1 MKRRNILAIIGLV
14 LCLGLTSACG
24 NTATTLEP
32 PVQDTEV
39 QADSET
45 EAIEETAEAKENVEN
60 KASEEK
66 EAEEKEETEESKENA
81 EVKDDSKTE
90 EDSEAEKD
98 SEEKKDADKDSKDT
112 AEDTKDDSKADDSKA
127 DDAKAD
133 DSKADDAKAEAKDDK
148 ADSKND
154 DIRVF
159 DKPVTMYATSSVNV
173 RKGPSTSTNK
183 LGYLALN
190 EEISVIGE
198 SKTTGWKQVTYKGE
212 TAYVHGSRLGLE
224 KVDLAAIEAARKAAA
239 EKAAAE
245 QAAAQQAQAQSQ
257 TAPAAPAT
265 AQPAPAQAQAA
276 PAPKAAKTNG
286 GILFIGDSRTCQ
298 MRDATGGAGCGW
310 VCQYGANYSWFAE
323 TGVPTADPMIGAGTK
338 VVICMG
344 VNDPGSIYSYARLVN
359 EKAAEWVNRG
369 ARVYYVSLNPVDHP
383 FEDKII
389 PIDSFNATMPSQLAN
404 VYWIDTY
411 SVVRQGGYV
420 LEDGIHYDAAGN
432 IGIFNMIIGCLR

>member
-81 EVKDDSKTE
+81 EEKDDSETE
-90 EDSEAEKD
+90 KDSEAEKD

-127 DDAKAD
+127 DDAKA
-133 DSKADDAKAEAKDDK
+133 EAKDDK

-154 DIRVF
+154 DIKVF

-257 TAPAAPAT
+257 TAPAA
-265 AQPAPAQAQAA
+265 PAPAQAQAA

>member
-1 MKRRNILAIIGLV
+1 MKKRNVLAIIGLV
-14 LCLGLTSACG
+14 LCLGFTSACG
-24 NTATTLEP
+24 NAGVTPEPQTQVAAEDESEATATDE
-32 PVQDTEV
+32 VAEETEV
-39 QADSET
+39 KEEPETKET
-45 EAIEETAEAKENVEN
+45 EAKEAEVKEEAETKETEAKEAEDKETEDAVDSEDDEN
-60 KASEEK
+60 ADSK
-66 EAEEKEETEESKENA
+66 EAKS
-81 EVKDDSKTE
+81 DDKV
-90 EDSEAEKD
+90 A
-98 SEEKKDADKDSKDT
+98 
-112 AEDTKDDSKADDSKA
+112 ADDKA
-127 DDAKAD
+127 KT
-133 DSKADDAKAEAKDDK
+133 DDK
-148 ADSKND
+148 ADAKDESNS
-154 DIRVF
+154 DIKVF

-173 RKGPSTSTNK
+173 RKGPSTSTGK

-190 EEISVIGE
+190 EEISVTGE
-198 SKTTGWKQVTYKGE
+198 SKSTGWKQVSYKGE
-212 TAYVHGSRLGLE
+212 TAYVHGSRLGTE

-245 QAAAQQAQAQSQ
+245 QAQAAAAQQAAPAPAQQAAP
-257 TAPAAPAT
+257 APAAP
-265 AQPAPAQAQAA
+265 A

-383 FEDKII
+383 YEDKIV

>member
-1 MKRRNILAIIGLV
+1 MKKRNVLAIIGLV
-14 LCLGLTSACG
+14 LCLGFTSACG
-24 NTATTLEP
+24 NAGVTPEPQTQVAAEDEAETTATDEAEE
-32 PVQDTEV
+32 TEV
-39 QADSET
+39 KEDSE
-45 EAIEETAEAKENVEN
+45 AEETET
-60 KASEEK
+60 K
-66 EAEEKEETEESKENA
+66 EAEEKEDEDKETEDAVDSEDDENADSKEA
-81 EVKDDSKTE
+81 KSDDKAGA
-90 EDSEAEKD
+90 DEK
-98 SEEKKDADKDSKDT
+98 
-112 AEDTKDDSKADDSKA
+112 
-127 DDAKAD
+127 AKAD
-133 DSKADDAKAEAKDDK
+133 DKADAKNE
-148 ADSKND
+148 SNS
-154 DIRVF
+154 DIKVF

-173 RKGPSTSTNK
+173 RKGPSTSTDK
-183 LGYLALN
+183 LGYLELN
-190 EEISVIGE
+190 EEISVTGE
-198 SKTTGWKQVTYKGE
+198 SKSTGWKQVTYKGE
-212 TAYVHGSRLGLE
+212 TAYVHGSRLGTE

-245 QAAAQQAQAQSQ
+245 QAAAQQAQNQAAPAPAQQ
-257 TAPAAPAT
+257 AAPAPAAP
-265 AQPAPAQAQAA
+265 A

-310 VCQYGANYSWFAE
+310 VCQYGADYGWFSG

-383 FEDKII
+383 YEDKIV

>member
-1 MKRRNILAIIGLV
+1 MKKRNVLAVIGLV
-14 LCLGLTSACG
+14 LCLGFTSACG
-24 NTATTLEP
+24 NAGVAPEPQTQVAAEDEAETTAT
-32 PVQDTEV
+32 DEV
-39 QADSET
+39 A
-45 EAIEETAEAKENVEN
+45 
-60 KASEEK
+60 
-66 EAEEKEETEESKENA
+66 EETE
-81 EVKDDSKTE
+81 VK
-90 EDSEAEKD
+90 EDSEAEETEIKEAEVKEESETKETEAKEAEDKETEDAVD
-98 SEEKKDADKDSKDT
+98 SEDDENADSKEAKSD
-112 AEDTKDDSKADDSKA
+112 EK
-127 DDAKAD
+127 AKAD
-133 DSKADDAKAEAKDDK
+133 DKADAKNESNSDIK
-148 ADSKND
+148 A
-154 DIRVF
+154 F

-173 RKGPSTSTNK
+173 RKGPSTSTDK
-183 LGYLALN
+183 LGYLELN
-190 EEISVIGE
+190 EEISVTGE
-198 SKTTGWKQVTYKGE
+198 SKSTGWKQVTYKGE
-212 TAYVHGSRLGLE
+212 TAYVHGSRLGTE

-245 QAAAQQAQAQSQ
+245 QAQAAAAQQAAPAPAQQAAP
-257 TAPAAPAT
+257 APAAP
-265 AQPAPAQAQAA
+265 A

-383 FEDKII
+383 YEDKIV

>member
-1 MKRRNILAIIGLV
+1 MKKRNVLAVISLV
-14 LCLGLTSACG
+14 LCLGFTSACG
-24 NTATTLEP
+24 NVGTTLEP
-32 PVQDTEV
+32 PTQDTEV
-39 QADSET
+39 QADAET
-45 EAIEETAEAKENVEN
+45 EVTDEATEAEENAVVEV
-60 KASEEK
+60 SEEK
-66 EAEEKEETEESKENA
+66 EAEAKEEIEESKEDA
-81 EVKDDSKTE
+81 EVKDGSETE
-90 EDSEAEKD
+90 ED

-112 AEDTKDDSKADDSKA
+112 AEDTKDDSKADDV
-127 DDAKAD
+127 
-133 DSKADDAKAEAKDDK
+133 KAEAKDDK

-154 DIRVF
+154 DINVF

-224 KVDLAAIEAARKAAA
+224 KVDLAAIEAARQAAA

-245 QAAAQQAQAQSQ
+245 QAAAAQQAQA
-257 TAPAAPAT
+257 
-265 AQPAPAQAQAA
+265 APAQAQSATASTQAA

-310 VCQYGANYSWFAE
+310 VCQYGADYGWFSG

-383 FEDKII
+383 YEDKII

-411 SVVRQGGYV
+411 NVVRQGGYV

>member
-1 MKRRNILAIIGLV
+1 MKRRNILAIISLV
-14 LCLGLTSACG
+14 LCLGFTSACG
-24 NTATTLEP
+24 NVGTTLEP
-32 PVQDTEV
+32 PTQDTEV
-39 QADSET
+39 QADAET
-45 EAIEETAEAKENVEN
+45 EVTDEATEAEENAAVEV
-60 KASEEK
+60 SEEK
-66 EAEEKEETEESKENA
+66 EAEAKEEIEESKEDA
-81 EVKDDSKTE
+81 EVKDGSETE
-90 EDSEAEKD
+90 ED

-112 AEDTKDDSKADDSKA
+112 AEESKDDSKADDV
-127 DDAKAD
+127 
-133 DSKADDAKAEAKDDK
+133 KAEAKDDK

-154 DIRVF
+154 DINVF

-224 KVDLAAIEAARKAAA
+224 KVDLAAIEAARQA
-239 EKAAAE
+239 EAE
-245 QAAAQQAQAQSQ
+245 RAAQAQ
-257 TAPAAPAT
+257 TATTSAPAQAAPAPAP
-265 AQPAPAQAQAA
+265 AQPAPAQTQSATASTQAA
-276 PAPKAAKTNG
+276 SAPKAAKTNG

-310 VCQYGANYSWFAE
+310 VCQYGADYGWFSG

-383 FEDKII
+383 YEDKII

-411 SVVRQGGYV
+411 NVVRQGGYV

>member
-1 MKRRNILAIIGLV
+1 MKKRNVLAIIGLV
-14 LCLGLTSACG
+14 LCLGFTSACG
-24 NTATTLEP
+24 NAGVTPEPQTQVAAEDEAEATATDEA
-32 PVQDTEV
+32 DETEV
-39 QADSET
+39 KEESET
-45 EAIEETAEAKENVEN
+45 KETAA
-60 KASEEK
+60 K
-66 EAEEKEETEESKENA
+66 EAEVKETETKETGAKEAEDKETEDAVDSEDDENADSKEA
-81 EVKDDSKTE
+81 KSDDKAS
-90 EDSEAEKD
+90 
-98 SEEKKDADKDSKDT
+98 
-112 AEDTKDDSKADDSKA
+112 ADDKATA
-127 DDAKAD
+127 DDKAKAD
-133 DSKADDAKAEAKDDK
+133 DKADAKNESNSDIK
-148 ADSKND
+148 A
-154 DIRVF
+154 F

-173 RKGPSTSTNK
+173 RKGPSTSTDK
-183 LGYLALN
+183 LGYLELN
-190 EEISVIGE
+190 EEISVTGE
-198 SKTTGWKQVTYKGE
+198 SKSTGWKQVTYKGE
-212 TAYVHGSRLGLE
+212 TAYVHGSRLGTE

-245 QAAAQQAQAQSQ
+245 QAAAQQAQNQAAPAPAQQ
-257 TAPAAPAT
+257 AAPAPAAP
-265 AQPAPAQAQAA
+265 A

>member
-1 MKRRNILAIIGLV
+1 MKRRNILAIISLV
-14 LCLGLTSACG
+14 LCLGFTSACG
-24 NTATTLEP
+24 NVGTTLEP
-32 PVQDTEV
+32 PTQDTEV
-39 QADSET
+39 QADAET
-45 EAIEETAEAKENVEN
+45 EVTDEATEAEENAVVEV
-60 KASEEK
+60 SEEK
-66 EAEEKEETEESKENA
+66 EAEAKEEIEESKEGA
-81 EVKDDSKTE
+81 EVKDGSETE
-90 EDSEAEKD
+90 ED

-112 AEDTKDDSKADDSKA
+112 AEDTKDDL
-127 DDAKAD
+127 
-133 DSKADDAKAEAKDDK
+133 KADDAKAEVKADEKDDSKVETAKDGKGDSKDDK
-148 ADSKND
+148 NS
-154 DIRVF
+154 DIKVF

-224 KVDLAAIEAARKAAA
+224 KVDLAAIEAARQAAA

-245 QAAAQQAQAQSQ
+245 QAAAAQQAA
-257 TAPAAPAT
+257 
-265 AQPAPAQAQAA
+265 PAPAQQAAPAQTQSATASTQAA

-310 VCQYGANYSWFAE
+310 VCQYGADYGWFSG

-383 FEDKII
+383 YEDKII

-411 SVVRQGGYV
+411 NVVRQGGYV